1 MNSPCTRSVTTCKK
15 SSGLLYVHITAG
27 SALAVLVSIGLHS
40 EDSPWRQNFE
50 TSTVNLTPPL
60 IQSSETSTVNLTHP
74 LIQNSE
80 TSTVNL
86 THPLIQNSE
95 TSTVNLTPPLIQ
107 NSETSTVNHFR
118 SLVNYF
124 GEQNVSE
131 LEAIQWQFKS
141 LCHRHCF
148 KHWPH
153 NFASVLDYV
162 NFRTSRVRRCNL
174 NVPFHVDVC
183 DAL

>member
-60 IQSSETSTVNLTHP
+60 IQ
-74 LIQNSE
+74 NSE

-95 TSTVNLTPPLIQ
+95 TSIVNLTPPLIQ
-107 NSETSTVNHFR
+107 NSETSNVNHFR
-118 SLVNYF
+118 SLVDYF

-174 NVPFHVDVC
+174 NVPFHVDVY